1 MRWRRNGIGIK
12 GLEGGEAG
20 SNVIRDGLGE
30 RFWFSGNLYFGLIG
44 EASQECTGQ
53 FSLTPLKVCVIHT

>member
-20 SNVIRDGLGE
+20 SNVIRDGLGRE
-30 RFWFSGNLYFGLIG
+30 VLVFWELVFRTNRRGFTRVHRSIK
-44 EASQECTGQ
+44 S
-53 FSLTPLKVCVIHT
+53 HTT